1 MYLKYFLTAII
12 SIGLVMSPLYVH
24 SGNNNAKTLPYGL
37 QKKVEK
43 GQSLPPGWEK
53 KLKVGYH
60 LERDIYRQGAIVV
73 PLDSRGLLTIRL
85 EGKLVRLVGATRE
98 IVEILN

>member
-1 MYLKYFLTAII
+1 MRLKNLVTILI
-12 SIGLVMSPLYVH
+12 SVGLIMSPLYVH
-24 SGNNNAKTLPYGL
+24 SGNNKAKTLPYGL

-60 LERDIYRQGAIVV
+60 LDADIYHQGDIVV

-85 EGKLVRLVGATRE
+85 EGKLVRLLGATRE